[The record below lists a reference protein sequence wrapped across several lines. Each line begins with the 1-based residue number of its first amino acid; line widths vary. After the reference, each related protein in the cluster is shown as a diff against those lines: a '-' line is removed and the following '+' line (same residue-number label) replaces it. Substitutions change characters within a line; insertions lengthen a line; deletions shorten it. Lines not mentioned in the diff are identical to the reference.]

1 MGPGS
6 STQWII
12 LWLRSWRRSYV
23 KCKEFGIYS
32 CMLGKNLHLNEWRVC
47 RRTPK
52 SYVVEYN
59 RTIVIC
65 GHGYVAYKYRCM
77 MPKYKN
83 KMRRI
88 FPFRRKTDSRELL
101 RKLSER
107 TYFILS
113 CANSIQTTN
122 GDFYLDF
129 SQINREWI
137 GYMLPTGEAPVS
149 GRGAICTARTKTMPA
164 RLKNHL
170 PIPCIAHCALVIY
183 FGGYNFVQRCYY
195 IFRFQYQRLI

>member
-1 MGPGS
+1 MVNLTKMTIS
-6 STQWII
+6 K
-12 LWLRSWRRSYV
+12 RSAAVDSISGLGRDISRLVGEFNGWDLALQPNELFYDCEVGGRSYV

-77 MPKYKN
+77 LPKYKN

-113 CANSIQTTN
+113 CAKSIQTTN

-129 SQINREWI
+129 SQINLE
-137 GYMLPTGEAPVS
+137 
-149 GRGAICTARTKTMPA
+149 
-164 RLKNHL
+164 
-170 PIPCIAHCALVIY
+170 
-183 FGGYNFVQRCYY
+183 
-195 IFRFQYQRLI
+195 